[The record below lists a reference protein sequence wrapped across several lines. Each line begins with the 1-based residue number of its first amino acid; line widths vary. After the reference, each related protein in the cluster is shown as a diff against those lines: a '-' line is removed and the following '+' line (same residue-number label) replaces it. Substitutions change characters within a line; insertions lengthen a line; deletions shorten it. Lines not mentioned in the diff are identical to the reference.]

1 MHENPILPPTGAGR
15 LLNFCRCPRGRCRP
29 GAKAAPAETAKTK
42 LVLDKGLDGD
52 AILKSYGKPYE
63 IKPMEVP
70 DKDLKVERWIYRRKI
85 NESTTQTPVGY
96 TTITPP
102 NATIN
107 GTPNNS
113 FTTTTQIPIYKLKR
127 TTIYQVTELLMVEN
141 KLELAKQRTERE
153 EAFE

>member
-1 MHENPILPPTGAGR
+1 
-15 LLNFCRCPRGRCRP
+15 
-29 GAKAAPAETAKTK
+29 
-42 LVLDKGLDGD
+42 LDKGLDGD